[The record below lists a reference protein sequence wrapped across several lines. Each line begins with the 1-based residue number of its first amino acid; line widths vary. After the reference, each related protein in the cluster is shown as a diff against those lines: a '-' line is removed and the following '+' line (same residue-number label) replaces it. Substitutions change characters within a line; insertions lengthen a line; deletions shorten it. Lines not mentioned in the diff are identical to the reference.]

1 MCEIDQSIYMEFAFP
16 STVTVYSNIAM
27 LTCCKHVSMV
37 FATDFAFLHFPTVL
51 MVDCDRTSLYMR
63 ASFMLYFTI
72 LHQ

>member
-1 MCEIDQSIYMEFAFP
+1 MEFAFP

-51 MVDCDRTSLYMR
+51 MVDCDDEVYIYLCCFSC
-63 ASFMLYFTI
+63 FCII
-72 LHQ
+72 LHY